1 MKILKESSD
10 NSNMTKEL
18 ERAIFRSIREN
29 VIDNSIDED
38 GNPLSQEE
46 IITAINN
53 AVNRYLNFIN
63 NRW

>member
-63 NRW
+63 NR